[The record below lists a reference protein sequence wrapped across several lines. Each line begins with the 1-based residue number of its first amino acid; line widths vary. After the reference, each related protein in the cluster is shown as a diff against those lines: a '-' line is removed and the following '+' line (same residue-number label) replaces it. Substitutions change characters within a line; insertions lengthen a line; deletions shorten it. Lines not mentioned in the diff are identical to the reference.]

1 MGLGFPFGNWD
12 PLLGMGIPLGIGIP
26 PENWGSLFGNW
37 GAPLGLGSPFGI
49 SLDTPLSLSVPG
61 IRQLPADFPGNW
73 GREFGLEGGAVSVS
87 PSPRVPGMR
96 IPIWGCLTPKSQ
108 HGSELPGPG
117 ITGGAGPGAGRGHRS
132 RLPPGG
138 TAESR
143 PRSGRR
149 DPGIPGDPVPPEG
162 PRHSRGSGPVGA
174 SSAFSVIRFHRRILR
189 DFTGSGSN
197 GGSVQLPPGPVL
209 PRVRFLRRSTGSG
222 PAGGSESP
230 PFHRLRSN
238 RGLRAAPAGSAPAP
252 GSVPPPL
259 PSRSP
264 P

>member
-37 GAPLGLGSPFGI
+37 GAPLGLGSLWDFSGHL
-49 SLDTPLSLSVPG
+49 SLSLSVPG

-96 IPIWGCLTPKSQ
+96 IPIWGCLTPKIPA
-108 HGSELPGPG
+108 GSELPGPG
-117 ITGGAGPGAGRGHRS
+117 ITGGGGPGAGRGHRS

-149 DPGIPGDPVPPEG
+149 DPGIPGDPARPEG
-162 PRHSRGSGPVGA
+162 PRQSRGSGSTGGT
-174 SSAFSVIRFHRRILR
+174 SAFPGIRSGWSILGILGDPVPPEDPQRFHRI
-189 DFTGSGSN
+189 
-197 GGSVQLPPGPVL
+197 
-209 PRVRFLRRSTGSG
+209 RFERRLCAAPAGSG
-222 PAGGSESP
+222 PAEGSVPP